1 MTQTDNTSKLNDTI
15 QDAFDENSGINQFAV
30 TQTPFHTHNGAD
42 SPSVSFQNLTNR
54 NEFIHIIIP
63 GTSAQTSTNFGVFF
77 TAPYKCQFKGA
88 TEVHTVAG
96 TSTPTLQIEKL
107 INTTATGSG
116 TNLLLTSF
124 NLAGTANTVQNA
136 KLSNIQNTNFNL
148 AIGDRLG
155 LSVSGTLTTLSHV
168 VVMVQI
174 MY

>member
-1 MTQTDNTSKLNDTI
+1 MNTDNTSKLNDQI

-42 SPSVSFQNLTNR
+42 SPNVSFQNLTNR
-54 NEFIHIIIP
+54 NEYLHVIIP
-63 GTSAQTSTNFGVFF
+63 GTSAQTSTNYGVVFI
-77 TAPYKCQFKGA
+77 APYKCLVKGA

-107 INTTATGSG
+107 TGTQATGSG
-116 TNLLLTSF
+116 VNLLSSSF
-124 NLAGTANTVQNA
+124 NLAGTANTVQTA
-136 KLSNIQNTNFNL
+136 KLANIANPNFNL

-155 LSVSGTLTTLSHV
+155 LSVTGTLTTLSHV
-168 VVMVQI
+168 VVMIQI